1 MKDTA
6 TSEVTATRPNS
17 YYYVRWIKHT
27 AKRLRSNMGL
37 FIKTSIIFVPFTRS
51 VEKHD
56 KTLPLLDVADSAS
69 GNTPLMYAT
78 MANKINLLESMISFG
93 SQINV
98 ANKVKYGI
106 LLTTYLKCRFCNK
119 SFRKD
124 ETLTS

>member
-1 MKDTA
+1 
-6 TSEVTATRPNS
+6 
-17 YYYVRWIKHT
+17 
-27 AKRLRSNMGL
+27 MGL

-78 MANKINLLESMISFG
+78 MANKIHILESMLSLG

-106 LLTTYLKCRFCNK
+106 LLTTYFSRNSDSDLDDTN
-119 SFRKD
+119 
-124 ETLTS
+124 T

>member
-1 MKDTA
+1 
-6 TSEVTATRPNS
+6 
-17 YYYVRWIKHT
+17 
-27 AKRLRSNMGL
+27 MGL
-37 FIKTSIIFVPFTRS
+37 FMKSSIIFVPFTRS

-78 MANKINLLESMISFG
+78 MANKIHLLEYMLALG

-106 LLTTYLKCRFCNK
+106 LLTTY
-119 SFRKD
+119 
-124 ETLTS
+124 

>member
-1 MKDTA
+1 MAHK
-6 TSEVTATRPNS
+6 S
-17 YYYVRWIKHT
+17 YKGASIKAYLLLQGLT
-27 AKRLRSNMGL
+27 YGSRFGFICNMGL

-78 MANKINLLESMISFG
+78 MANKIHLLESMISFG

-106 LLTTYLKCRFCNK
+106 LLTTYLHSRN
-119 SFRKD
+119 SD
-124 ETLTS
+124 SDLDDTYT